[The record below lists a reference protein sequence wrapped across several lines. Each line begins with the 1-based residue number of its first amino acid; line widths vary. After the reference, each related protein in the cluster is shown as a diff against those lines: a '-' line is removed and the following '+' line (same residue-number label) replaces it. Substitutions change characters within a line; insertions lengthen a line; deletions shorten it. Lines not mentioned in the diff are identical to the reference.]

1 MQSRIRTA
9 GFTLI
14 ELLVVVAVIGI
25 ISTIAI
31 IAVASALDRARQ
43 HATMADMRNVA
54 RAIEAYV
61 VDNNF
66 PPDSAG
72 GLPALVTVLIPY
84 QASVLPVRD
93 HWRREIAYVADSAGN
108 YTLESYGKDGVPG
121 VDITLASRF
130 DFDLDIVITNGLFIA
145 APE

>member
-1 MQSRIRTA
+1 MV
-9 GFTLI
+9 

-25 ISTIAI
+25 VASIAVIAI
-31 IAVASALDRARQ
+31 TGALDRAKQ

-66 PPDSAG
+66 PPDDGG
-72 GLPALVTVLIPY
+72 GLAALVTVLIPY
-84 QASVLPVRD
+84 QASVLPIRD
-93 HWRREIAYVADSAGN
+93 HWRRELMYVADMTGD

-121 VDITLASRF
+121 ADVSLANRF
-130 DFDLDIVITNGLFIA
+130 DYDLDIVITNGLFIA